1 MADSDS
7 ACGLHGSLM
16 AIRYLPPPPEVCHCL
31 SSIKSI
37 TSLMEEPQLQV
48 KRELEIESTHKTQHA
63 RKQELLENEIECPRC
78 HDDMTLCSEF
88 DNLFY
93 FCEQCDFCLFTLKK
107 N

>member
-1 MADSDS
+1 MMA
-7 ACGLHGSLM
+7 
-16 AIRYLPPPPEVCHCL
+16 
-31 SSIKSI
+31 
-37 TSLMEEPQLQV
+37 EPQLQM
-48 KRELEIESTHKTQHA
+48 KRKSETESTQKTHA
-63 RKQELLENEIECPRC
+63 KKPDLLENEIEGPRC